1 MKLDPAQ
8 ATFSHLLLSGTL
20 VHEGSFQEMQKIFG
34 IGVHPQVVMVIS
46 IDRYPDL
53 VIGKPFH
60 WRMEIGHQ
68 VVEDVCEAVTVP
80 FVWGWESE
88 GVLAVL
94 LQLSLDLTSE
104 YTCREVTDR
113 IARQIQKRCMD
124 RGVKVSI
131 GIGGYYDNPYMLHY
145 SYEEAKESMVD
156 RFFQGNSLIFHYE
169 KKTSESGALQSP
181 LTPEE
186 RAELVARVRI
196 GDEEGTVTYLHK
208 LLEKLAQTYRHDV
221 KMFKSEAVEL
231 VITMSRQVLESG
243 ANAAVI
249 LSENAHFIQDLY
261 VTIRYDKFVQKVCEY
276 TRRLTQYMEP
286 KRLASASP
294 VIRKAVRYLK
304 ENLRR
309 RVSLEEVAQYCC
321 VSVYHLSHLFKKE
334 TGITLVDFLNKLR
347 VEKAMHFLEETDC
360 TIQEIAYFVGFQDA
374 NYFSRTFKKYV
385 KRSPSAYRRAKLC

>member
-1 MKLDPAQ
+1 MKQDPAQ

-20 VHEGSFQEMQKIFG
+20 VHEGSFQEMQEAFG
-34 IGVHPQVVMVIS
+34 IGVHPHIVMVIS

-60 WRMEIGHQ
+60 WPMEIGHQ
-68 VVEDVCEAVTVP
+68 VVEGVCEAVTVP
-80 FVWGWESE
+80 FVWVWVAE

-94 LQLSLDLTSE
+94 LQLSLDPPSE
-104 YTCREVTDR
+104 RTCREATNR
-113 IARQIQKRCMD
+113 IARQIQKCCKA
-124 RGVKVSI
+124 RGVNVSI

-169 KKTSESGALQSP
+169 KKTSESGAWQSP
-181 LTPEE
+181 LAPEE

-196 GDEEGTVTYLHK
+196 GDEEGTVIYLHT
-208 LLEKLAQTYRHDV
+208 LLEKLAHTYSHDV
-221 KMFKSEAVEL
+221 NMFKSEAVEL
-231 VITMSRQVLESG
+231 IITMSRQVLESG

-249 LSENAHFIQDLY
+249 LSENARFIQDLY
-261 VTIRYDKFVQKVCEY
+261 LTIRYDKFVQKVCEY
-276 TRRLTQYMEP
+276 ARRLTQQME
-286 KRLASASP
+286 LSLTSASP

-304 ENLRR
+304 ENLQR

-321 VSVYHLSHLFKKE
+321 VSVYHLSHLFKRE
-334 TGITLVDFLNKLR
+334 TGMTVVDFLNKLR
-347 VEKAMHFLEETDC
+347 VEKAMHFLEATDC

-385 KRSPSAYRRAKLC
+385 KYSPSAYRRAKLC

>member
-1 MKLDPAQ
+1 MKQDPAQ

-20 VHEGSFQEMQKIFG
+20 VHEGSFQEMQEAFG
-34 IGVHPQVVMVIS
+34 IGMHPQVVMVIS

-53 VIGKPFH
+53 VIGKPFQ

-68 VVEDVCEAVTVP
+68 VVEGVCEAVTVP
-80 FVWGWESE
+80 FVWVWVAE

-94 LQLSLDLTSE
+94 LQLSLDPPSE
-104 YTCREVTDR
+104 RTCKEVTER
-113 IARQIQKRCMD
+113 IARQIQKHCKV
-124 RGVKVSI
+124 RGVNVSI

-169 KKTSESGALQSP
+169 KKTGKSGTWQSP
-181 LTPEE
+181 LALEE

-196 GDEEGTVTYLHK
+196 GDEEGAVTYLRT

-221 KMFKSEAVEL
+221 NMFKSEAVEL

-249 LSENAHFIQDLY
+249 LSENARFIQDLY

-276 TRRLTQYMEP
+276 ARRLTQHMEP
-286 KRLASASP
+286 QHLTSASP

-304 ENLRR
+304 ENLQRR
-309 RVSLEEVAQYCC
+309 ISLEEVAQYCC
-321 VSVYHLSHLFKKE
+321 VSVYHLSHLFKRE
-334 TGITLVDFLNKLR
+334 TGMTLIDFLNKLR
-347 VEKAMHFLEETDC
+347 VEKAMHFLEATDC